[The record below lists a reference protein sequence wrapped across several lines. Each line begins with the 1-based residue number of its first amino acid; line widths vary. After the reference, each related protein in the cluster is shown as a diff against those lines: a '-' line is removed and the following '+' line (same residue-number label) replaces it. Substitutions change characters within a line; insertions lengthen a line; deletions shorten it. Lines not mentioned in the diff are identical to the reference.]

1 MQHSVSKAYPY
12 SAGGDYYQA
21 LDDWLIDIS
30 LLFPLQKINKWYD
43 FFPKN
48 WIWDLEKKWILKVI
62 QMQSPVLGEKNTVLT
77 LSNMTSLSTYLVCPN
92 ISTGP
97 F

>member
-43 FFPKN
+43 FFSKKTEFEIFVEKINSEGHSNAKPCFRGIKYCINPK
-48 WIWDLEKKWILKVI
+48 
-62 QMQSPVLGEKNTVLT
+62 
-77 LSNMTSLSTYLVCPN
+77 
-92 ISTGP
+92 
-97 F
+97 